1 MVPPLLCVRE
11 GEMSEVIWK
20 PFFSFCRTLNA
31 FARLFLSLLLSFFLL
46 PHDGQEEAP
55 AVEGGRCVFT
65 GEEEIKQTSRPLL
78 ARGLRGGAGE
88 MVGIHS
94 IWTNSAIW

>member
-1 MVPPLLCVRE
+1 MKSSGNFFFFFFLQNIKRLCSSFSVFASVTK
-11 GEMSEVIWK
+11 G
-20 PFFSFCRTLNA
+20 FF
-31 FARLFLSLLLSFFLL
+31 FFLL

-65 GEEEIKQTSRPLL
+65 GEEKIKQTSRPLV